1 MYLQF
6 RHIEPSHKKTGS
18 FDALLIL
25 FQ

>member
-1 MYLQF
+1 MHLQF

-18 FDALLIL
+18 FAALLIL